1 MNTFKSSEMLRTAV
15 LLLQDAHSRNE
26 HSVCFDTRLSR
37 TQYTSAH
44 FKLGLLGCQHKG
56 VAHGWCLIL
65 RAAKFA
71 RHAAVPEAL
80 LYQQSL
86 RPVQE

>member
-1 MNTFKSSEMLRTAV
+1 MPTTEMNIQYALTLDSPGLSTHLPTSSWACW
-15 LLLQDAHSRNE
+15 DAS
-26 HSVCFDTRLSR
+26 TRAWLM
-37 TQYTSAH
+37 
-44 FKLGLLGCQHKG
+44 
-56 VAHGWCLIL
+56 GWCLIL